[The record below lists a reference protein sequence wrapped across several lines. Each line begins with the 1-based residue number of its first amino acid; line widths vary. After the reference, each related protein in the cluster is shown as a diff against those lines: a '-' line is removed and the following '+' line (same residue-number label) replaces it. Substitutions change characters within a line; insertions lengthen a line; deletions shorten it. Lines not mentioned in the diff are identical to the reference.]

1 MKTST
6 GTSCR
11 SRKKTYKIRIAA
23 TVCAAGLLLTGCSGA
38 AETAKS
44 VELEK
49 ITVQLTLAEP
59 TPEPQRVVLTVSE
72 PTPSPTAPPSPTP
85 EPTKAPS
92 PEPTFTPEPT
102 ATPKP
107 TAAPK
112 TTKKPAATKKP
123 KSTATPKPEKTAAP
137 TARPTAAPEQI
148 VIPADTPEPT
158 QELIP
163 DVPDTVTPDP
173 APEPTEAPA
182 EEHPEYDGEYDYE
195 ALELAAR
202 VAYFETGTNDG
213 YKAVLNVIYN
223 RCLSTKFG
231 GKKTSIRTEVY
242 RSSQFTVVKGSKF
255 ESTTAP
261 EKIIDYADDIFNHGK
276 TVLPETVYFF
286 RSSKSGTTWGDR
298 VYYDTIGGNAFF
310 YGSD

>member
-72 PTPSPTAPPSPTP
+72 PTPSPTAPPSPT
-85 EPTKAPS
+85 
-92 PEPTFTPEPT
+92 
-102 ATPKP
+102 
-107 TAAPK
+107 
-112 TTKKPAATKKP
+112 
-123 KSTATPKPEKTAAP
+123 
-137 TARPTAAPEQI
+137 
-148 VIPADTPEPT
+148 
-158 QELIP
+158 
-163 DVPDTVTPDP
+163 
-173 APEPTEAPA
+173 PEPTEAPA

-310 YGSD
+310 YGSE